1 MFIFIL
7 SLFAVGIRKTISTPS
22 TRRNGKKNKRF
33 TTDHAQYQYNN
44 AKKLGLGLPGKHMFM
59 QAPHIKA
66 VLNHRHR
73 DDTVTSEWKLILY
86 TGPMDSKKLNG
97 GKRGHFH
104 YETRRL

>member
-1 MFIFIL
+1 
-7 SLFAVGIRKTISTPS
+7 
-22 TRRNGKKNKRF
+22 
-33 TTDHAQYQYNN
+33 
-44 AKKLGLGLPGKHMFM
+44 MFM